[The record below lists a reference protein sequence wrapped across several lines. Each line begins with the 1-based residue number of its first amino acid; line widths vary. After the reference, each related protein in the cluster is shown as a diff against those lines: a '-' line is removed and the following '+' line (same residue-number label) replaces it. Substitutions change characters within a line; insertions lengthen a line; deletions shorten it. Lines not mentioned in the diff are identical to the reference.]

1 MEKVDKI
8 IIGAGLYGLYS
19 ALFCAKKEQNIV
31 VLEYD
36 KTSFSRATLVNQA
49 RVHNGYHYPRSYSTA
64 IKSAKYFNDFSKDF
78 DFCINKNFKKIYATS
93 STFSWTNNLQ
103 FNKFCTSSN
112 IKCEEID
119 KDKFFK
125 KGVCDGVFETEE
137 YTFDTGLLKEY
148 FLSELSKFNNC
159 KIIYE
164 SRIEN
169 ISVDNDEYL
178 VQLKNGLN
186 ISTDFILNS
195 TYGSINQILK
205 ILNFTPF
212 KIKYEICEIVL
223 CKVSDNIKDT
233 GITLMDGP
241 FFSLMPFGNTGYHSL
256 SSVTFTP
263 HATSY
268 SNLPTFNCQDNNVNC
283 SPNQLEN
290 CNNCINKPKSAWKSM
305 YKLAKK
311 YLKEDIEIEYV
322 KSLFSI
328 KPILLSSE
336 IDDSRPTL
344 IKKFSNSPSFYSVLS
359 GKINTIYD
367 LNDILL

>member
-1 MEKVDKI
+1 
-8 IIGAGLYGLYS
+8 
-19 ALFCAKKEQNIV
+19 
-31 VLEYD
+31 
-36 KTSFSRATLVNQA
+36 
-49 RVHNGYHYPRSYSTA
+49 
-64 IKSAKYFNDFSKDF
+64 
-78 DFCINKNFKKIYATS
+78 
-93 STFSWTNNLQ
+93 
-103 FNKFCTSSN
+103 
-112 IKCEEID
+112 
-119 KDKFFK
+119 
-125 KGVCDGVFETEE
+125 
-137 YTFDTGLLKEY
+137 
-148 FLSELSKFNNC
+148 
-159 KIIYE
+159 
-164 SRIEN
+164 
-169 ISVDNDEYL
+169 
-178 VQLKNGLN
+178 
-186 ISTDFILNS
+186 
-195 TYGSINQILK
+195 
-205 ILNFTPF
+205 
-212 KIKYEICEIVL
+212 
-223 CKVSDNIKDT
+223 
-233 GITLMDGP
+233 MDGP